1 MRLSM
6 NVEQFS
12 TPKKGQYEPES
23 PPALPSCLKSNEK
36 SPYSHKQS
44 PSQVRFS
51 LPSKDESTSSVE
63 AEYSPTKSSSA
74 KIVFPASCDDSMTHF
89 MDIQNKVMIDVPE
102 DIWKFHHKNSNKT
115 RLSVPSL
122 DFSTSGK
129 QNAQSSHRRTQSLQ
143 SVIAETIQ
151 SYHKSPRKLN
161 FTSADMSPVRLAPNE
176 NSELYLRSDSP
187 LNKFKVPVPLEI
199 SLPPYLSPENKSKR
213 RNSIVYDGE
222 GYSNFLGDDSSSDT
236 SEGQLGED
244 SMEKSDVNIS
254 DLSIPSASHDFSFEA
269 DEDIDKVLGID
280 RDANVSLKSQARNLL
295 KKPSSTG
302 DNLEKQPP
310 VSSPIKRSS
319 ISLEN
324 TPLPIKSNEQ
334 SNSLKIL
341 MTPSKTIHIPDFT
354 QEPTPIKPNA
364 LSGFFAISEGESDR
378 NEIGNI
384 TPTKARDELDQ
395 NYRFP
400 SFAPLSNK
408 TTSQQLDFLKV
419 ADSPNNSAFEDRRR
433 MLQSQ
438 SRSPAK
444 PNGHM
449 HRRSRSIHNTGELF
463 MNSMKPLPHPGTPE
477 RVPERSP
484 LRPSTTP
491 TKINEQSESTSPLA
505 NKPFENVSS
514 TNTEPMMGNSND
526 IYEPSRHS
534 KVSSASQTNKQSSHN
549 HILMEKINSRP
560 WDDTGVIGVAPQLK
574 VTPAVSSPEASSSQS
589 SQTSLA
595 RKFFEDDYCSS
606 NGSASSPGSNIVSS
620 HSTDEDICISQDS
633 IEIIGENK
641 SSDILPLSTYH
652 SFRTPLEV
660 PSEIEPNVKIK
671 FTPTNANMLS
681 PSRQLSNGY
690 SHSSY
695 ESDFSARSHQTSVTS
710 YSGQG
715 PITTE
720 AAKARKSDH
729 YLNDKPFNPSN
740 KRYSVD
746 NSQATKSQYIS
757 SKRSSAI
764 QSYSNDDKT
773 IKENINGKLVD
784 VIILDDDSDDDGKST
799 RKNDVGEK
807 GRTRGRPN
815 SFHEEALENYQEIL
829 DLCDT
834 TAERAR
840 NIIIELVKTKGQARP
855 KMNQYQHGVP
865 PLPTFRDFNLS
876 NGRSQTTLS
885 TGIDI
890 GEQHSGKS
898 SPKPYVS
905 KISRL
910 MKTRNSADFL

>member
-1 MRLSM
+1 M

-12 TPKKGQYEPES
+12 TPKKGQFEPES

-36 SPYSHKQS
+36 SPYSHRQS

-74 KIVFPASCDDSMTHF
+74 KIVFPTSCDDSMTHF
-89 MDIQNKVMIDVPE
+89 MDIQNRVMIDVPE
-102 DIWKFHHKNSNKT
+102 DIWKFHHNNSYKT

-122 DFSTSGK
+122 DFSTSEK
-129 QNAQSSHRRTQSLQ
+129 NVQSSHRRTQSLQ
-143 SVIAETIQ
+143 SVIAGTIQ

-161 FTSADMSPVRLAPNE
+161 FASADMSPVRLAPNE

-222 GYSNFLGDDSSSDT
+222 GYSNFLGDDSSPDT
-236 SEGQLGED
+236 SEGQFGED
-244 SMEKSDVNIS
+244 SIEKSDVNIS
-254 DLSIPSASHDFSFEA
+254 DLSIPSASYDFSFEA
-269 DEDIDKVLGID
+269 DEDVDKVLGID

-295 KKPSSTG
+295 KKPSSAG
-302 DNLEKQPP
+302 DNLEKQTP
-310 VSSPIKRSS
+310 VSSPIKPSS
-319 ISLEN
+319 LPLERNSL
-324 TPLPIKSNEQ
+324 LPIKSNEQ

-341 MTPSKTIHIPDFT
+341 MTPSKTIHIPDFDH
-354 QEPTPIKPNA
+354 EPTPIKTNA

-378 NEIGNI
+378 TEVGNI

-400 SFAPLSNK
+400 SFAPLANK
-408 TTSQQLDFLKV
+408 TPSQHLDFLKV

-433 MLQSQ
+433 MLQTQ
-438 SRSPAK
+438 SKSPAK

-463 MNSMKPLPHPGTPE
+463 MNNVKPLPQSGTPE

-484 LRPSTTP
+484 LRPPTTP
-491 TKINEQSESTSPLA
+491 TKINEASESTSLLV
-505 NKPFENVSS
+505 NKPYESISF
-514 TNTEPMMGNSND
+514 TNTDPMMGNLND
-526 IYEPSRHS
+526 VYEPSQHS
-534 KVSSASQTNKQSSHN
+534 KGSSASQTDEQSSHN
-549 HILMEKINSRP
+549 QIPMAKISSKP
-560 WDDTGVIGVAPQLK
+560 WGDPGVIGVAPELK
-574 VTPAVSSPEASSSQS
+574 VTPAVTSLEASSSRS

-595 RKFFEDDYCSS
+595 RSFFEDDYCSS
-606 NGSASSPGSNIVSS
+606 NGSASSSGSNMVSN

-671 FTPTNANMLS
+671 FTPRNANMLS

-710 YSGQG
+710 YSAQG
-715 PITTE
+715 PITAE

-729 YLNDKPFNPSN
+729 YPNDKPFNPIN
-740 KRYSVD
+740 KEYSVD
-746 NSQATKSQYIS
+746 SSRATKSQYIS
-757 SKRSSAI
+757 PKKSSAI
-764 QSYSNDDKT
+764 QPYSNEDKT

-799 RKNDVGEK
+799 RKNEVGEK
-807 GRTRGRPN
+807 GRIRRRPN

-840 NIIIELVKTKGQARP
+840 NIIIELVKTKGQARS
-855 KMNQYQHGVP
+855 KMNQYQRVLP
-865 PLPTFRDFNLS
+865 PLPPSRDFNLS
-876 NGRSQTTLS
+876 NGSSQIPLS

-890 GEQHSGKS
+890 GEQHLGKS

-905 KISRL
+905 KINRL
-910 MKTRNSADFL
+910 MKTKNPAEFL